1 MSQNVLF
8 KFRLTVLFRK
18 EAVFMFESQ
27 VRLNMTVSLGSVW
40 AVRAGVLG
48 SLATL
53 QSLMKIK
60 RSLVLVELGTG

>member
-1 MSQNVLF
+1 
-8 KFRLTVLFRK
+8 
-18 EAVFMFESQ
+18 MFESQ
-27 VRLNMTVSLGSVW
+27 MRLNMTVSLGSVW

-60 RSLVLVELGTG
+60 

>member
-1 MSQNVLF
+1 MSHNLLL
-8 KFRLTVLFRK
+8 KFRLTLSFRK

-27 VRLNMTVSLGSVW
+27 MRLNMTVSLGSVW

>member
-1 MSQNVLF
+1 
-8 KFRLTVLFRK
+8 
-18 EAVFMFESQ
+18 MFESQ
-27 VRLNMTVSLGSVW
+27 MRLNMTASLGSVW
-40 AVRAGVLG
+40 TVRAGVLG